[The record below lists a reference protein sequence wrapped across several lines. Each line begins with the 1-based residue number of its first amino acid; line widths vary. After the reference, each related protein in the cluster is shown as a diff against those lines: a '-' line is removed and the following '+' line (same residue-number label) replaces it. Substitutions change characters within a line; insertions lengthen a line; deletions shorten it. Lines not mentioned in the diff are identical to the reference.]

1 MSRCGARTLGTDDEH
16 RQIQRL
22 EDLLRTLHFILN
34 HARLAH
40 QCSNLSKGDLA
51 PAACVAD
58 IIERERR

>member
-1 MSRCGARTLGTDDEH
+1 MNIGKF
-16 RQIQRL
+16 QRL
-22 EDLLRTLHFILN
+22 EDLLCTPHFILN

-51 PAACVAD
+51 PAVCAAD